1 MSQQEQYELG
11 KVSFNNG
18 IVYTQEELKQCNPLF
33 RTGYKAA
40 QQAAMLRNNNISP
53 TVLFDVPKRPE
64 IFKPTWVDIMSAMK
78 RPRYHRLHSTEGRW
92 LMFGIAK
99 HIETRTSEIKRYKD
113 VLNMVDEAFDY
124 VLQYGYDEGVLTA
137 QDCEQYNYTPKPVIA
152 NKE

>member
-18 IVYTQEELKQCNPLF
+18 IVYTQEELKQCN
-33 RTGYKAA
+33 
-40 QQAAMLRNNNISP
+40 P

-78 RPRYHRLHSTEGRW
+78 RPRYHRLHSNEGRW

-113 VLNMVDEAFDY
+113 VLTMVDEAFDY

>member
-1 MSQQEQYELG
+1 MRKIICVDMDYSADPLWLG
-11 KVSFNNG
+11 
-18 IVYTQEELKQCNPLF
+18 IE
-33 RTGYKAA
+33 
-40 QQAAMLRNNNISP
+40 
-53 TVLFDVPKRPE
+53 DVDDPE

-78 RPRYHRLHSTEGRW
+78 RPRYHRLHSNEGRW